1 VSLGHYDMLNS
12 LLVTSISLFDLLAGN
27 EEIKLYDIDHSGK
40 MNPLATS
47 NLKNGV
53 PSALNNGIDT
63 DETSDED
70 DDDEEET
77 DEVS

>member
-1 VSLGHYDMLNS
+1 
-12 LLVTSISLFDLLAGN
+12 
-27 EEIKLYDIDHSGK
+27 